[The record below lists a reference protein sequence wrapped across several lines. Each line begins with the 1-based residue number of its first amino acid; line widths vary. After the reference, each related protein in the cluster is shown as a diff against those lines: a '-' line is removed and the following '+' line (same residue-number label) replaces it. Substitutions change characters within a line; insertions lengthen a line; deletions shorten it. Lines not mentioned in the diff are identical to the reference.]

1 LTLKKFLQKLLPT
14 DENKRKNK
22 TNTHN
27 LKVRKKEKK
36 IMSQKLSQPLS
47 FTVSVSTQVY
57 DG

>member
-1 LTLKKFLQKLLPT
+1 MKTKQKT
-14 DENKRKNK
+14 K

-47 FTVSVSTQVY
+47 FIVSVSTQVY